1 VTALHTQDGRV
12 TALDIVRNG
21 VTQRVEAGVV
31 ISNIGPS
38 ATVAL
43 PGAEAFGADYVARA
57 RTQPRPA
64 ANIVINF
71 ATQKRLIDVPGLI
84 TFGKTRRLCNMGE
97 LTATCPE
104 LAPAGWYMYV
114 AYAVPRPA
122 IGDFDEK
129 VEIEESLKDLREQFP
144 GFADAKM
151 LSIRVMRGEWPAQR
165 SCAGFDMPQ
174 DTPLANLW
182 HVGDAVKEYGDGGT
196 QACAYTGREAANKAL
211 ASLADSVATA

>member
-1 VTALHTQDGRV
+1 M
-12 TALDIVRNG
+12 
-21 VTQRVEAGVV
+21 
-31 ISNIGPS
+31 
-38 ATVAL
+38 
-43 PGAEAFGADYVARA
+43 
-57 RTQPRPA
+57 PRPA
-64 ANIVINF
+64 ANIVVNF
-71 ATQKRLIDVPGLI
+71 ATRERLLDVPGLI

-104 LAPAGWYMYV
+104 LAPAGWYQYV
-114 AYAVPRPA
+114 AYAVPKPA

-129 VEIEESLKDLREQFP
+129 AEVEESLADLREIFP

-151 LSIRVMRGEWPAQR
+151 LSVRVMRGDWPAQR

-182 HVGDAVKEYGDGGT
+182 HVGDAVKDYGDGGT

-211 ASLADSVATA
+211 AVLQLSAAA